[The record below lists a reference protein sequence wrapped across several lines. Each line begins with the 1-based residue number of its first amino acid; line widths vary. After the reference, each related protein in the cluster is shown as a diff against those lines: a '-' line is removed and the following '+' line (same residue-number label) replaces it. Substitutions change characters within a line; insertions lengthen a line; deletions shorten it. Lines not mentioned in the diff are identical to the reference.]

1 MSNNME
7 SLSKYLRALTKGI
20 CSKSISDKFMNSP
33 YWERFVGY
41 VEEDCK
47 KQEADL
53 RKKISNCLLS
63 SLGWDKDKS
72 EKGAYFRKLLYF
84 GKKQYVE
91 KGLNDIVNDI
101 SLLEKK
107 LSNETAYLAPA
118 ISKSIE
124 FFYPKDKEPSAFV
137 DFVILSEMQKRM
149 PKFAQAEI
157 DEIYTVLSS
166 NMEDRI
172 KTFLDRP
179 LNGLGGN
186 KTVLSSNME
195 DRIKTLLDQP
205 LNRLGGNKKE
215 IVLNKRK
222 ESECVNNR

>member
-53 RKKISNCLLS
+53 RKKISDYLVS
-63 SLGWDKDKS
+63 SLSLDKDWGNA
-72 EKGAYFRKLLYF
+72 EAYKGPYFRRLLYF
-84 GKKQYVE
+84 GRKQCEE
-91 KGLNDIVNDI
+91 KGLKGIVNDI

-179 LNGLGGN
+179 LN
-186 KTVLSSNME
+186 
-195 DRIKTLLDQP
+195 
-205 LNRLGGNKKE
+205 RLGGNKKE
-215 IVLNKRK
+215 LVLNKRK